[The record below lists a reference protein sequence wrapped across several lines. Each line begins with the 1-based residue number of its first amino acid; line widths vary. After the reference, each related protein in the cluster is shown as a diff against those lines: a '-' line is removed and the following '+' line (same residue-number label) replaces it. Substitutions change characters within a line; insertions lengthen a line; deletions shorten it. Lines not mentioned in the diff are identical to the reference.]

1 MTKTMLAAV
10 KTAVLT
16 ACLAACLAACAGAP
30 TGGETLAEREAF
42 DAAGYRL
49 GTGDKVRLT
58 VFGEADL
65 SGTYAVDG
73 QGMVT
78 LPLGQPVE
86 AAGAT
91 APELSGRVAD
101 MLREGYLRDPRVSA
115 EVAAYRPYYILGE
128 VEKPGEYPYQSGLT
142 VMNAVATAQGF
153 TYRANERVVYIRRD
167 GETREERYA
176 LDSDT
181 PVRPGDTLRIGER
194 LF

>member
-128 VEKPGEYPYQSGLT
+128 VEKPGEYPYQNGLT
-142 VMNAVATAQGF
+142 VLNAVATAQGF
-153 TYRANERVVYIRRD
+153 TYRANERVVFIRRD
-167 GETREERYA
+167 GETRESRYA
-176 LDSDT
+176 IDSDT
-181 PVRPGDTLRIGER
+181 PVRPGDTVRIGER

>member
-128 VEKPGEYPYQSGLT
+128 VGKPGEYPYQNGLT
-142 VMNAVATAQGF
+142 VLNAVATAQGF
-153 TYRANERVVYIRRD
+153 TYRANERVVFIRRD
-167 GETREERYA
+167 GETRESRYA
-176 LDSDT
+176 IDSDT
-181 PVRPGDTLRIGER
+181 PVRPGDTVRIGER